1 METKE
6 QGLYSGMVTNTK
18 ELHALQ
24 QEVQHLQA
32 QQNRQEELTLEMLLA
47 TESLQEDARRKAEA
61 LRQAE
66 GKWGGEKAEGAV
78 SRAELGAKQ
87 EEIQARGEQFFASL
101 EVELVMRVQGLGS
114 TRQALGSSS

>member
-1 METKE
+1 
-6 QGLYSGMVTNTK
+6 MVTNAK

-61 LRQAE
+61 LRQAG
-66 GKWGGEKAEGAV
+66 GKWAEENAAGTGR
-78 SRAELGAKQ
+78 RAQLGAEKQ
-87 EEIQARGEQFFASL
+87 GLQARREQFVASL
-101 EVELVMRVQGLGS
+101 DGELLKRYEAEAY
-114 TRQALGSSS
+114 QAG

>member
-1 METKE
+1 
-6 QGLYSGMVTNTK
+6 MVTNAK

-61 LRQAE
+61 LRQAGE
-66 GKWGGEKAEGAV
+66 KWGEENAAGTGRGAQLGGKKK
-78 SRAELGAKQ
+78 EL
-87 EEIQARGEQFFASL
+87 QARREQFLATTNGERL
-101 EVELVMRVQGLGS
+101 KRPER
-114 TRQALGSSS
+114 